1 MTSAGS
7 CIAGRAPRL
16 QFVRFMNILQAYFR
30 FTGQKALG
38 RAVIRNHWAQ
48 SLQIQCSTLTPVGRI
63 FQKGL
68 MVLLVFVLLVST
80 PEVYAAVGSVPPTA
94 SPSCGRCCATGAAH
108 SINGALIAGASGYRA
123 NGSGGLTN
131 MGGNGNY
138 WSYASNSQANA
149 RNLNF
154 NSGGLY
160 PLNNNNRSNG
170 FSVRPSRAFERWPD
184 VCFSSMKYSFKQ
196 IHEMVVFAYL
206 KAREEER
213 GTLAQLEFELDL
225 ERNIKI
231 LALELYHRQWR
242 PQPLDWFVHLDP
254 TVREVFAPKFRD
266 RIVSHVL
273 FMMLSPIFER
283 YFIFDSHSCRV
294 GKGTLEGIERLEHN
308 IRSVTDNY
316 RYEAFSLN
324 FDIQG
329 YFMAIVRMRLY
340 DIIWKTLGDHKV
352 RYPDAI
358 DYDFADYLITTFL
371 SRDPLEG
378 CVYHGDPALIK
389 LVQPGK
395 SLRDQEPG
403 VGVPIGDV
411 INQLNSNIY
420 LNPFDQFVK
429 RGLHI
434 HHYNRYVDD
443 GKQLHR
449 SYDYLVECMER
460 SGEFLDR
467 ELCLK
472 LHPKKTTITS
482 LYDTTYFLGAALLP
496 YRRYAKNDSIGRFR
510 AYIESVELM
519 LEQGKAINRQDVL
532 SSLNSRLGYLSHF
545 DEIKM
550 IQKTL
555 SKAPLIMDE
564 FAFTRN
570 YRKAIIKP
578 AVI

>member
-1 MTSAGS
+1 
-7 CIAGRAPRL
+7 
-16 QFVRFMNILQAYFR
+16 MNRKHTYFR

-38 RAVIRNHWAQ
+38 RAVIRNCWAQ
-48 SLQIQCSTLTPVGRI
+48 SLQIQCSTLPSLGRI

-68 MVLLVFVLLVST
+68 MVMLGLVLLVST
-80 PEVYAAVGSVPPTA
+80 PEVYAAVGQLPPTVYSA
-94 SPSCGRCCATGAAH
+94 
-108 SINGALIAGASGYRA
+108 NGALIAGASGYRA

-170 FSVRPSRAFERWPD
+170 FSVRPSRAFERCPE
-184 VCFSSMKYSFKQ
+184 VCFSNMKYTFNE
-196 IHEMVVFAYL
+196 IHAMVVIAYL

-213 GTLAQLEFELDL
+213 GTPAQLEFELDR
-225 ERNIKI
+225 ERNLKI

-242 PQPLDWFVHLDP
+242 PAPLDWFVHLDP

-283 YFIFDSHSCRV
+283 YFIFDSHSCRI

-316 RYEAFSLN
+316 RYDAWVLN
-324 FDIQG
+324 LDIQG
-329 YFMAIVRMRLY
+329 YFMSIVRARLY
-340 DIIWKTLGDHKV
+340 DIIWQTLGEHKM
-352 RYPDAI
+352 RFPDAI

-378 CVYHGDPALIK
+378 CVYHGDPGLIK

-395 SLRDQEPG
+395 SLRDQAPG

-420 LNPFDQFVK
+420 MNPFDQFVK
-429 RGLHI
+429 RVLKI
-434 HHYNRYVDD
+434 RHYNRYVDD

-449 SYDYLVECMER
+449 HRQYLLECMER

-472 LHPKKTTITS
+472 LHPRKTTITNV
-482 LYDTTYFLGAALLP
+482 YDTTYFLGAALLP
-496 YRRYAKNDSIGRFR
+496 YRRYAKNESVGRIR
-510 AYIESVELM
+510 AYIENLEKM
-519 LEQGKAINRQDVL
+519 LEQGQIVSARDVL
-532 SSLNSRLGYLSHF
+532 GNLNSRLGYFSHF

-550 IQKTL
+550 IEKTL
-555 SKAPLIMDE
+555 HKAPHVME
-564 FAFTRN
+564 TFTFTRN